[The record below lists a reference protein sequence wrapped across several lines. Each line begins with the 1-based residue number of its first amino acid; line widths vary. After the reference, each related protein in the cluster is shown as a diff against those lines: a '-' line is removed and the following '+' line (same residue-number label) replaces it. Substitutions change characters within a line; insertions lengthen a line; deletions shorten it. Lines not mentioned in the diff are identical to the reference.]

1 MAFSAVVLPAPFG
14 PISPRMR
21 PSSTRRSTPS
31 SAMVVPKVLR
41 SPRASMHAM
50 VSALLLSRVRRRP
63 AVSAGFEQFFRFQP
77 EPPDRRVHP
86 RPLFGEKPLA
96 FLRKQQVARAR
107 FHKHAQT
114 SLALDQFL
122 VHQFLVALQN
132 RKRIDAVFRSD
143 ISYRWQRI
151 ALLQCPVQDHGDD
164 TVAKLAVNRLTVAPF
179 TIHPMSQITPDEKTF
194 AFFSDI
200 VNYNTIADV
209 KSFLRVARDLL

>member
-31 SAMVVPKVLR
+31 SAMVVPNVLR

-50 VSALLLSRVRRRP
+50 ASALLPCGVRRRP

-96 FLRKQQVARAR
+96 FLREQQVARAR
-107 FHKHAQT
+107 FQY
-114 SLALDQFL
+114 L
-122 VHQFLVALQN
+122 
-132 RKRIDAVFRSD
+132 
-143 ISYRWQRI
+143 
-151 ALLQCPVQDHGDD
+151 VQDHGDD

-179 TIHPMSQITPDEKTF
+179 TIHPVSQITPDEKTL
-194 AFFSDI
+194 AFSSDI

-209 KSFLRVARDLL
+209 KSFLR

>member
-1 MAFSAVVLPAPFG
+1 MAFKAVVLPAPFG

-21 PSSTRRSTPS
+21 PSATRRSTPS

-50 VSALLLSRVRRRP
+50 ASALLCGVRRRP

-77 EPPDRRVHP
+77 EPPDHRVHP
-86 RPLFGEKPLA
+86 RPLVGEKPLA
-96 FLRKQQVARAR
+96 FVREQQVARAR
-107 FHKHAQT
+107 SHKHAQT

-122 VHQFLVALQN
+122 VDQLLVALQN
-132 RKRIDAVFRSD
+132 RERIEAVFRGD

-151 ALLQCPVQDHGDD
+151 ALLQYPVQDHGDD

-179 TIHPMSQITPDEKTF
+179 TIHPVSQITPDEKTL
-194 AFFSDI
+194 A
-200 VNYNTIADV
+200 
-209 KSFLRVARDLL
+209 LL